1 MILSPNQYRTLV
13 RLDFCAFMEAAF
25 YELNPTAGFLHN
37 WHLEEIASA
46 LEECRQ
52 GKITRLIIN
61 VPPRSLKSHSASIA
75 FPAFVLGH
83 DPTAQIICVSY
94 GQDLANK
101 LAWECRR
108 LMSGPFY
115 QSLFPETRLSPDRQA
130 IQEFTTTKSG
140 FRYSTSVGGALTGRG
155 ADFIIIDDPL
165 TPEGALS
172 KTQRN
177 AANLFRP
184 YVI

>member
-1 MILSPNQYRTLV
+1 MILSLNEYHSLLRS
-13 RLDFCAFMEAAF
+13 DFYAFAEAAF
-25 YELNPTAGFLHN
+25 YELNPTADFLPN

-61 VPPRSLKSHSASIA
+61 VPPRSLKSHFASIA

-83 DPTAQIICVSY
+83 APAAKIVSVSH

-101 LAWECRR
+101 LACECRR